1 MRSTEAQDILNI
13 ENLDKFANISEIR
26 PKNKLI
32 ELTETKGDQIYD
44 IYMDGSRIISD
55 TGFTVCILKKRYIN
69 RRISIPIWQLQQSSR
84 PSWLQLILRQLG
96 SKK

>member
-55 TGFTVCILKKRYIN
+55 TGFTVCILKKKIH
-69 RRISIPIWQLQQSSR
+69 QQKNIYSD
-84 PSWLQLILRQLG
+84 LAVATVFQTELAAIDFAAAGL
-96 SKK
+96 